1 MVDGIIQI
9 VLILL
14 PIASYQINAV
24 IKINHENV

>member
-1 MVDGIIQI
+1 MVDGILQI

-14 PIASYQINAV
+14 PIESYQISAA